1 MEKIK
6 LLKSSNIIQV
16 ELPDGRILEGPRG
29 ATVEMFL
36 KPLAGEFKNQLM
48 GAIVNK
54 ELRELGYVLE
64 SSTTIEPVLTSDS
77 TGKNIY
83 RRSLVYLLTATFEKL
98 LPKNKLTVDH
108 SIHSGG
114 LFCKITGPRLKAG
127 KEFYT
132 QLENEMRKTVE
143 RDLPI
148 YREMLSIEEAKALF
162 LKKKHYEKYQ
172 LLKYRKKN
180 YLTIY
185 RLENFIDYHYGY
197 MVPSTGY
204 LRIFAIEPAS
214 APMEFFL
221 RFPETGSSAVITK
234 RMEAP
239 KMMSEFRLYGDW
251 LKRLEIDSIAAL
263 NQAVETN
270 RIQEVILVSEALHE
284 QKFVQIARAITTHK
298 PRVRVVLIA
307 GPSSSGKTTFSKR
320 LSIELLALGVSPV
333 PIEMDD
339 FFVDRE
345 LSPKAPDGSY
355 DFESVENLNIPLM
368 DDRIQRLIN
377 GEEVQ
382 LPKFDFL
389 EGKSK
394 PGKVLR
400 IHKDQ
405 IIILEGIHGM
415 NPKLLP
421 AISKDLKYQIY
432 ASPLTQVNLD
442 RYNRVSTV
450 DTRLIR
456 RTVRDFRERGYSAQD
471 TLARWGSVRA
481 GEEKYIIPYQKN
493 ADQFC
498 NTSLVYELSALKSLA
513 ETALRQV
520 PWGTH
525 EYVEAKRLLSFL
537 EWVLPIPEGLVPA
550 NSILAEFIGGSNL
563 QHFTVWKEKSGNRL
577 MI

>member
-1 MEKIK
+1 MEDIKI
-6 LLKSSNIIQV
+6 LNCTNIIQL

-29 ATVEMFL
+29 STVESFL
-36 KPLAGEFKNQLM
+36 EPILPELNCQLVA
-48 GAIVNK
+48 AIVNK
-54 ELRELGYVLE
+54 ELRELSYKPE
-64 SSTTIEPVLTSDS
+64 CSSTVEPVMTSDS
-77 TGKNIY
+77 IGINIY
-83 RRSLVYLLTATFEKL
+83 RRSLVYLLSATFEKL
-98 LPKNKLTVDH
+98 LPKNQLTVDH

-114 LFCKITGPRLKAG
+114 LFCKISGPKIREGVAFFERLEK
-127 KEFYT
+127 
-132 QLENEMRKTVE
+132 EMRLTVAKN
-143 RDLPI
+143 LPI
-148 YREMLSIEEAKALF
+148 TRETLSIEDARKLF
-162 LKKKHYEKYQ
+162 ETKKHFEKFR
-172 LLKYRKKN
+172 LLKYRRKN

-185 RLENFIDYHYGY
+185 RLGEFVDYHYGY

-204 LRIFAIEPAS
+204 LSIFAIEPANRET
-214 APMEFFL
+214 EFFL
-221 RFPETGSSAVITK
+221 RFPEACSSTVITK

-251 LKRLEIDSIAAL
+251 LKRLGIDSIASL
-263 NQAVETN
+263 NQAIETN
-270 RIQEVILVSEALHE
+270 RIQEVILVSEALHD
-284 QKFVQIARAITTHK
+284 QKFVQIARDITNHK

-339 FFVDRE
+339 FFVDRV
-345 LSPKAPDGSY
+345 LSPRAADGSY

-368 DDRIQRLIN
+368 DDRILRLIN

-382 LPKFDFL
+382 LPKFDFID
-389 EGKSK
+389 GKSK
-394 PGKVLR
+394 PGKVLKINR
-400 IHKDQ
+400 DQ

-415 NPKLLP
+415 NPQLLP

-432 ASPLTQVNLD
+432 VSPLTQLNLD

-471 TLARWGSVRA
+471 TIARWGSVRS
-481 GEEKYIIPYQKN
+481 GEDKNIIPFQKY
-493 ADQFC
+493 ADQYC
-498 NTSLVYELSALKSLA
+498 NTSLVYELSAMKQLA

-520 PWGTH
+520 PWGNR
-525 EYVEAKRLLSFL
+525 EYIEAKRLLSFL

-550 NSILAEFIGGSNL
+550 NSILSEFIGGSNL
-563 QHFTVWKEKSGNRL
+563 KHFTVWKERS
-577 MI
+577 